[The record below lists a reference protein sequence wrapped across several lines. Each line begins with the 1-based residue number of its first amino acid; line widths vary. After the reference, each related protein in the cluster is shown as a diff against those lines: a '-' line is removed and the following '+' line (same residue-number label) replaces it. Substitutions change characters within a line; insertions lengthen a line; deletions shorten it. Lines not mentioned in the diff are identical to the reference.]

1 MEAGCAHDTNT
12 LVCAAAA
19 SQRARPSA
27 VAQLPRLLSTKW
39 EADEELGYRFS
50 ESAKEVA
57 LAIEDDMLLNGIKMA
72 FMADYVEQLAGWA
85 VGGEGSGRFVRD
97 CLGYDNVEVME
108 EWDGLEALLEGG
120 QGDPNRV
127 RKGEELSQEL

>member
-1 MEAGCAHDTNT
+1 LEGGEGEGGECFSEVEIEEVMRVSG
-12 LVCAAAA
+12 
-19 SQRARPSA
+19 
-27 VAQLPRLLSTKW
+27 KW

-85 VGGEGSGRFVRD
+85 VGVEESGRFVRD